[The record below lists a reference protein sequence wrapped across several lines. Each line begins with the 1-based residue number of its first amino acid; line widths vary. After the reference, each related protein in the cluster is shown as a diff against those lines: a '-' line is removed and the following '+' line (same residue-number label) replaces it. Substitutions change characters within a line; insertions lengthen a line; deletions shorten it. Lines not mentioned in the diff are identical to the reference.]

1 MDAGRDLSGPLI
13 DTVIARSGIGVVV
26 FDEDLRYIFAN
37 GVAGEI
43 NGRSPADHIG
53 RTIAEV
59 VPDVAASLEPVLRD
73 VLERNEPLLNVEAA
87 GETPGAPGRRRYW
100 HSSFIPFSPAE
111 RPDERLLAVVFVE
124 VTEQRRAQE
133 RLAQLID
140 GLFTFVALLSPEGIL
155 LEGNRAG
162 FEAGGVAREDA
173 IGKPFWDT
181 YWWSHSPEV
190 QQQLR
195 DAVARAAQGESSR
208 YDVELRVSGDELITI
223 DFQIAPLIADGEV
236 VALVPSGLDITERIA
251 DRNRLEALAHLS
263 RALNGALRT
272 EEVARLTAEHGP
284 GVVEADFAN
293 IGLLSRDGKSVQM
306 VLTPVIDVIRERWAT
321 VPLDGPRTPF
331 HPVFETGLPLYVD
344 SSNRAELFPHLVEEA
359 ARAGLESVAVLPLT
373 DADGTVFG
381 ALALGWKDR
390 VDHGEE
396 SRARLTVLGDLCSQA
411 LQRARTG
418 EARDDLVY
426 DLQREI
432 LAPWEAPRT
441 LEVGVAY
448 RPAND
453 ELGFGGDWYDVI
465 ILEGRAVFVV
475 GDVAGHGS
483 PAAARM
489 TATKATIRAFVT
501 AFPAEEV
508 IPRVNEALHHLES
521 GYVATAALA
530 WIDKRAHT
538 LTWCLAGHP
547 PPVLRMPDGATRL
560 LEGVHHPPIGMALEA
575 RALPSVPFPPG
586 SELFL
591 YTDGL
596 IERRDEDLDVSL
608 ETLRSAVAALP
619 PAMSATEVCDRLIDT
634 LSDGHDDVAVIVI
647 RHPDPPS

>member
-1 MDAGRDLSGPLI
+1 MDLGRGLSTGLLE
-13 DTVIARSGIGVVV
+13 TVIGRSGVGVVV
-26 FDEDLRYIFAN
+26 FDQDLRYLFAN
-37 GVAGEI
+37 GVAADI
-43 NGRSPADHIG
+43 NGRSAEDHIG
-53 RTIAEV
+53 RTLAEV
-59 VPDVAASLEPVLRD
+59 VPDVAPTLGPILLD
-73 VLERNEPLLNVEAA
+73 VLDRNDPVIDAEVT
-87 GETPGAPGRRRYW
+87 GETPSMPGRQRYW
-100 HSSFIPFSPAE
+100 HCSYIPFTAEE
-111 RPDERLLAVVFVE
+111 RPGERLVAVVFVE

-181 YWWSHSPEV
+181 YWWNHSPEV

-195 DAVARAAQGESSR
+195 EAVARAAAGESSR
-208 YDVELRVSGDELITI
+208 YDVELRVAGDHRITI
-223 DFQIAPLIADGEV
+223 DFQLAPLFADGEV
-236 VALVPSGLDITERIA
+236 VALVPSGLDITDRLA
-251 DRNRLEALAHLS
+251 DRARIEALAHLS

-284 GVVEADFAN
+284 AVVEADFAN
-293 IGLLSRDGKSVQM
+293 IGLLSRDGTHVQM
-306 VLTPVIDVIRERWAT
+306 VLPPVIDVIRERWAT
-321 VPLDGPRTPF
+321 IALEGPRTPF
-331 HPVFETGLPLYVD
+331 HHVFETGEALYVD
-344 SSNRAELFPHLVEEA
+344 SSNRAELFPHLVDDA
-359 ARAGLESVAVLPLT
+359 RRAGLESVATLPLT
-373 DADGTVFG
+373 DADGSVFG
-381 ALALGWKDR
+381 SLALGWARRIEHTD
-390 VDHGEE
+390 E
-396 SRARLTVLGDLCSQA
+396 SRARLTVLADLCSQA
-411 LQRARTG
+411 MQRTRTG

-501 AFPAEEV
+501 TFPAEEV

-547 PPVLRMPDGATRL
+547 PAVLRTPEGETRL
-560 LEGVHHPPIGMALEA
+560 LEGVHHPPIGMAALA
-575 RALPSVPFPPG
+575 RSLPTLPFPPG
-586 SELFL
+586 SQLVL

-596 IERRDEDLDVSL
+596 IERRDEDLDVRLEALRAEIASL
-608 ETLRSAVAALP
+608 
-619 PAMSATEVCDRLIDT
+619 PASMPATAVCDHLIET

-647 RHPDPPS
+647 RQPEPGS